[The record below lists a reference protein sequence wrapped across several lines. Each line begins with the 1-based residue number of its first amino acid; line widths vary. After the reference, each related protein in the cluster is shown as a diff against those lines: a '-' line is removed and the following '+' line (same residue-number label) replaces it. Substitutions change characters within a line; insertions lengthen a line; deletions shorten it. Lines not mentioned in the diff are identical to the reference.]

1 MKTVHVKASRE
12 YDVLIGAGLLGRCG
26 ELIAAV
32 HKPCTAAIITDD
44 TVNAFYGDTVEESLI
59 SAGYRVVR
67 FVFPHGE
74 ESKNLA
80 TFAEAQN
87 FLAENRLSRTD
98 LVVALGGGVVGDLAG
113 FVAATYL
120 RGIRFVQI
128 PTTLLAAVDSSVGGK
143 TAVDLPA
150 GKNLC
155 GCFSQPSLVICD
167 YETLSTLPEE
177 TFADGCAEVVKYG
190 VLADTLLFT
199 FLEDNGVHGE
209 EETVITC
216 CVSIKRDVVGADE
229 FDHGERQK
237 LNLGHT
243 VGHAIEQR
251 SNFAVSHGSA
261 VAMGM
266 GIIAR
271 AAAKR
276 GLCAK
281 EVPERIEA
289 LLEKMH
295 LPTRTQYSAEALLE
309 AAMRDKKIRGGTIEL
324 VVPRDIGKCELYK
337 IDVADLAAWIQEGL

>member
-1 MKTVHVKASRE
+1 MNTVTVNASRK
-12 YDVLIGAGLLGRCG
+12 YDVLIGAGLLDRCG

-32 HKPCTAAIITDD
+32 HAPCVAAIITDD
-44 TVNAFYGDTVEESLI
+44 TVNALYGDRVEKSLAA
-59 SAGYRVVR
+59 AGYRVVR
-67 FVFPHGE
+67 FVFPHGDE
-74 ESKNLA
+74 NKNLM
-80 TFAEAQN
+80 TFAAAQN

-167 YETLSTLPEE
+167 YETLSTLPKE

-190 VLADTLLFT
+190 VLADADLFSA
-199 FLEDNGVHGE
+199 LEEKGVYGE
-209 EETVITC
+209 EEVVITR
-216 CVSIKRDVVGADE
+216 CVSIKRDVVCADE
-229 FDHGERQK
+229 FDNGERQK

-243 VGHAIEQR
+243 VGHAIEQN
-251 SNFAVSHGSA
+251 SNFTVSHGSA

-266 GIIAR
+266 AIIAR
-271 AAAKR
+271 AAAGR
-276 GLCAK
+276 GLCADY
-281 EVPERIEA
+281 VPQRVEA
-289 LLEKMH
+289 LLEKLH
-295 LPTRTQYSAEALLE
+295 LPTRTEYDAEELLS
-309 AAMRDKKIRGGTIEL
+309 AAMRDKKIRGAAIDL
-324 VVPRDIGKCELYK
+324 VVPRDIGKCELMK
-337 IDVADLAAWIQEGL
+337 IGVEELSAWIREGL

>member
-12 YDVLIGAGLLGRCG
+12 YDVIIGAGLLDRCG
-26 ELIAAV
+26 ELIAAC
-32 HKPCTAAIITDD
+32 HAPCAAAIITDD
-44 TVNAFYGDTVEESLI
+44 TVNALYGQRVEASLV
-59 SAGYRVVR
+59 SAGYKTVR

-74 ESKNLA
+74 ENKNLL
-80 TFAEAQN
+80 TFAAAQN

-155 GCFSQPSLVICD
+155 GCFAQPSLVICD
-167 YETLSTLPEE
+167 YETLSTLPKE

-190 VLADTLLFT
+190 VLTDSAF
-199 FLEDNGVHGE
+199 FSALEEKGVYGE
-209 EETVITC
+209 EEDVITR
-216 CVSIKRDVVGADE
+216 CVSIKRDTVAQDE

-243 VGHAIEQR
+243 VGHAIEQC
-251 SNFAVSHGSA
+251 SNFTVSHGSA

-266 GIIAR
+266 AIIAR

-276 GLCAK
+276 GLCK
-281 EVPERIEA
+281 KDVPARVEG
-289 LLEKMH
+289 LLEKLH
-295 LPTRTQYSAEALLE
+295 LPIRTEFAAEELLC
-309 AAMRDKKIRGGTIEL
+309 AAMRDKKIRGAAIDL
-324 VVPRDIGKCELYK
+324 VVPREIGNCELMK
-337 IDVADLAAWIQEGL
+337 ISVDELSAWIEEGL

>member
-1 MKTVHVKASRE
+1 MKTVHVNASRE

-44 TVNAFYGDTVEESLI
+44 TVNALYGDTVERSLA

-74 ESKNLA
+74 ESKNLM
-80 TFAEAQN
+80 TFAAAQN

-98 LVVALGGGVVGDLAG
+98 LVVALGGGVAGDLAG

-190 VLADTLLFT
+190 VLADAALFA
-199 FLEDNGVHGE
+199 FLEERGVGGKE
-209 EETVITC
+209 ESVITN
-216 CVSIKRDVVGADE
+216 CVSIKRDVVAADE

-251 SNFAVSHGSA
+251 SNFGVSHGSA

-276 GLCAK
+276 GLCAQ
-281 EVPERIEA
+281 EVPQRIEA

-295 LPTRTQYSAEALLE
+295 LPVRTAYSAEELLE

-324 VVPRDIGKCELYK
+324 VVPREIGKCELYK